1 MRKGEAGEAAEGKTE
16 AMKEKREVMWE
27 FGLSAQRKNEAW
39 RIISASPWFRPP
51 EQKGFTEPYPA
62 SSYWVLELLFRF
74 GNAKM
79 RAALFGNSV
88 AETGFPIQRSD
99 IILSSHLTVEWYMY
113 GIHAPTVEISE
124 SQ

>member
-16 AMKEKREVMWE
+16 AMKEKREMMGE

-51 EQKGFTEPYPA
+51 EQKGFTEPYSA

-74 GNAKM
+74 GNAKT
-79 RAALFGNSV
+79 RATLFGNS
-88 AETGFPIQRSD
+88 ATGDWLPR
-99 IILSSHLTVEWYMY
+99 
-113 GIHAPTVEISE
+113 PTVRYYSLITSDR
-124 SQ
+124 